1 MEAQTVVR
9 LQFAGY
15 LRRYGRRFELEVSSA
30 GEALRCLCY
39 QIDGL
44 KREINRGQFRV
55 RVAGHDM
62 TEDCIVAGL
71 HTPLNDNDV
80 ITIVPVIGG
89 AKSGGFLGIIGGA
102 ALIAGAFF
110 IPGGFLATM
119 TSTAMFAA
127 GVGIAAAGVATMLT
141 RTPGAPNFS
150 EDNSESN
157 QYFSSLSNRIGQGY
171 PVPLCYG
178 EMVVGSNV
186 ISQGLETV

>member
-1 MEAQTVVR
+1 MVR

-71 HTPLNDNDV
+71 NTPLNDNDV

-89 AKSGGFLGIIGGA
+89 ASLALSA
-102 ALIAGAFF
+102 AQ
-110 IPGGFLATM
+110 
-119 TSTAMFAA
+119 
-127 GVGIAAAGVATMLT
+127 
-141 RTPGAPNFS
+141 R
-150 EDNSESN
+150 
-157 QYFSSLSNRIGQGY
+157 
-171 PVPLCYG
+171 
-178 EMVVGSNV
+178 
-186 ISQGLETV
+186 

>member
-1 MEAQTVVR
+1 MVR

-71 HTPLNDNDV
+71 NTPLNDNDV

-119 TSTAMFAA
+119 
-127 GVGIAAAGVATMLT
+127 LT

-150 EDNSESN
+150 EGNSESN